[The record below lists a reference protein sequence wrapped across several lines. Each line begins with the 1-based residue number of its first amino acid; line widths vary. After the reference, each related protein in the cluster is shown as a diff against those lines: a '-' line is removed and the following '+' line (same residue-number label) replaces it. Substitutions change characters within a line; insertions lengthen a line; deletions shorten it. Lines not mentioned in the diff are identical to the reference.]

1 VESKALRRVL
11 SVWPSIDDALHE
23 LKSISS
29 ALFEPSEYR
38 DDFTEKLASIR
49 SGSARP
55 RKDYKLLVGF
65 SQHRLS
71 EARWQIEANQ
81 ENFAIRLIYSELEN
95 GDLLIL
101 NWHIK
106 DPKQPQSIQRAL
118 QNQACWEAVQRKEN
132 YRESYEFSL

>member
-38 DDFTEKLASIR
+38 EEFTEKLTSIR
-49 SGSARP
+49 NGSARP
-55 RKDYKLLVGF
+55 RKDYKRLVGF
-65 SQHRLS
+65 AQHCLS

-81 ENFAIRLIYSELEN
+81 ETFAIRLIYSELEN
-95 GDLLIL
+95 GNLLIL
-101 NWHIK
+101 KWHIK